1 MPDPYQSIIDVLSR
15 SKRVLIT
22 THVRPDGDALGTTAA
37 MSLAL
42 RKQNIDSEV
51 LLLTHIPHKYE
62 FVYHDNGIK
71 FHDVEKGWP
80 GEAQKIEDKG
90 SRMPQGP
97 PAPTPSSPPSALS
110 SLLHPRSSPPST
122 QGAGKTSSVPSLNP
136 EPRTLNPFFQSFDS
150 LLVCDTGTWSQLPGL
165 RERIEGWNV
174 PRIVLDHHLTQEDWA
189 THKLVIPEAAAAG
202 EIAAELLE
210 AWEIPLDLPIATAL
224 YLAIASDT
232 GWFQFSNTRPFTM
245 RLAATLMEAGVNT
258 DEMYKHL
265 YQSERPQRVALQT
278 RAMQSLE
285 LLSDN
290 RLAVMTIAKR
300 DFDETGAGVPATE
313 NLINIP
319 LQVEQVEVSLLFV
332 EPPEGGPIRV
342 SLRSKGGIDVAKFA
356 EQFGGGG
363 HARASGLKLATTL
376 ADAHTRVVAAATAA
390 LSQSPSA

>member
-15 SKRVLIT
+15 CKRVLIT

-37 MSLAL
+37 MVLAL
-42 RKQNIDSEV
+42 RKQKIDSEV

-62 FVYHDNGIK
+62 FVYHDNAIVY
-71 FHDVEKGWP
+71 HDVEKGWP
-80 GEAQKIEDKG
+80 GEAKEANDEVGTMNDERKPEPNSSFIIH
-90 SRMPQGP
+90 
-97 PAPTPSSPPSALS
+97 PSS
-110 SLLHPRSSPPST
+110 
-122 QGAGKTSSVPSLNP
+122 
-136 EPRTLNPFFQSFDS
+136 FFSRFDS
-150 LLVCDTGTWSQLPGL
+150 LVICDTGTWSQLPGL

-210 AWEIPLDLPIATAL
+210 AWDIPLDLPIATAL

-278 RAMQSLE
+278 RALQSLE

-290 RLAVMTIAKR
+290 RLAVMTITKC

-319 LQVEQVEVSLLFV
+319 LQIESVEVSLLFT

-342 SLRSKGGIDVAKFA
+342 SLRSKGGVDVAKFA
-356 EQFGGGG
+356 EQFAGGG
-363 HARASGLKLATTL
+363 HARASGLKLATSLTE
-376 ADAHTRVVAAATAA
+376 AHERVVGAMRAAM
-390 LSQSPSA
+390 